1 MKFDNMLSYCRA
13 LEENNNRLWFH
24 ENHKQ
29 YEIAKED
36 FTELVERVKFAAA
49 ERVETGLRDR
59 LIFADPKTMLYRIPR
74 DARVWP
80 DKPPYNPAYRAHISL
95 GGKHMLP
102 AGCFVYIQ
110 PGDRSCV
117 CGGFHPTAFR
127 QATLMFREHIYYHMD
142 EWENIIYDSEFSENF
157 MVLGEKLKN
166 VPREYDKDVYGGEWL
181 KHKNWYIEHPLTDEE
196 VLSESIGERIAQL
209 YRIMRPFNEFITEG
223 LADFKFDE

>member
-1 MKFDNMLSYCRA
+1 MEKVLNYLTLLELNNERSWYHAHKADKA
-13 LEENNNRLWFH
+13 LADEEFYALVQELLFRCSEYDSELIY
-24 ENHKQ
+24 KSP
-29 YEIAKED
+29 KEL
-36 FTELVERVKFAAA
+36 T
-49 ERVETGLRDR
+49 
-59 LIFADPKTMLYRIPR
+59 YRIPR

-80 DKPPYNPAYRAHISL
+80 DKPPYNPAYRAHISR

-117 CGGFHPTAFR
+117 YGGFHPTAYR
-127 QATLMFREHIYYHMD
+127 QATLMLREHIYYHMD

-166 VPREYDKDVYGGEWL
+166 VPREYDKDTYGGEWL

-196 VLSESIGERIAQL
+196 VLSENIGELIAQL
-209 YRIMRPFNEFITEG
+209 YRIMRPFNEFISEG
-223 LADFKFDE
+223 LAEFKFHE